1 MTIIDDLISVTTSNQ
16 DGWALADAYEY
27 ERSGNVNSDLQPYL
41 DWWYG
46 DRDDLP
52 TPSLGSLKYF
62 EELTKSAELE
72 GWQ

>member
-1 MTIIDDLISVTTSNQ
+1 MSMIDMVDTLISVIEGNQ

-27 ERSGNVNSDLQPYL
+27 ERSGHIGSDLQPYV

-52 TPSLGSLKYF
+52 TPSLGSLNHY
-62 EELTKSAELE
+62 EELL
-72 GWQ
+72 